1 MDVTTMTEGVGVVVA
16 PGVVDGVCVMV
27 AVTSTTL
34 GVGVVDGGTTVVES
48 GIDVTEVIVVGG
60 VEVVSG
66 VDVEAVTVTVVENEV
81 VKLVEVVPIVV
92 TTTESVNTVLVSVD
106 MVTRVSRFDQERGM
120 LAGARR

>member
-1 MDVTTMTEGVGVVVA
+1 MTEGVGVVVA